1 MTNYT
6 EMAQD
11 YLSGYNVTVSL
22 ENVEFWS
29 EVRRL
34 SGYKEPEPTLE
45 DFQLL
50 SEKVAF
56 LQKHGFM

>member
-34 SGYKEPEPTLE
+34 SGYNEPEPTLE

-50 SEKVAF
+50 CEKVEF
-56 LQKHGFM
+56 LQKHKFM